1 MRLLWHRQANE
12 ENNLSEPFTYKTT
25 YVQMKIQTDINVKK
39 TSNTTKNFMSSLH
52 DEYINDTQKY
62 FLNDYEITTV
72 YNHLK

>member
-1 MRLLWHRQANE
+1 
-12 ENNLSEPFTYKTT
+12 
-25 YVQMKIQTDINVKK
+25 
-39 TSNTTKNFMSSLH
+39 MSSLH